1 MALGFVEP
9 IKRISKL
16 KSSPYKLYEKREGWL
31 RMDIDELIL
40 KFELDG
46 CLQMLHLQKMLE
58 EKGILSVLN
67 SKKARIDVFLQE
79 EDRASENPAFMIV
92 YKKKDDG
99 LPFLDIIA
107 FCDVPLWNF
116 LALLW
121 RQSSLEYK
129 AYLTS
134 ALVEDAIS
142 KNEKQTIS

>member
-1 MALGFVEP
+1 
-9 IKRISKL
+9 
-16 KSSPYKLYEKREGWL
+16 
-31 RMDIDELIL
+31 MDIDELIL

-58 EKGILSVLN
+58 EKRVLSVLN
-67 SKKARIDVFLQE
+67 SKAAHINVFLRE
-79 EDRASENPAFMIV
+79 EDRTSGNPAFVIV
-92 YKKKDDG
+92 YRKKDIG

>member
-1 MALGFVEP
+1 
-9 IKRISKL
+9 
-16 KSSPYKLYEKREGWL
+16 
-31 RMDIDELIL
+31 MDIDELIL

-79 EDRASENPAFMIV
+79 EDRALENPAFMIV
-92 YKKKDDG
+92 YKKNDDG

-107 FCDVPLWNF
+107 FCNVPLWNF